1 MNSVLS
7 ISFNTPDCLIVTI
20 GTVCENQDTSLIG
33 NTATDMDGTGMK
45 ISEASKRPHFRRGHI
60 RMQRYGDKLG
70 KSKIVFIAP
79 TFINRTS
86 LGEEV
91 QPKNYIVK

>member
-1 MNSVLS
+1 MAYDYV
-7 ISFNTPDCLIVTI
+7 
-20 GTVCENQDTSLIG
+20 LIG